1 MSGFHPKITRHTRNQ
16 KKPTH
21 GEETKQT
28 TKPDSEMREL
38 LELSDREFKTNLV
51 NKSKAVVEMADNM
64 HDHMVNYKKKEH
76 NGNARNAIH
85 INTGKECFQWSHQ

>member
-1 MSGFHPKITRHTRNQ
+1 
-16 KKPTH
+16 
-21 GEETKQT
+21 
-28 TKPDSEMREL
+28 MREL

-64 HDHMVNYKKKEH
+64 HYHMVNYIKKEH
-76 NGNARNAIH
+76 NGNARNEIH